1 MIRIATKLLITMLAL
16 LFVAEYVPGIFVSG
30 FYIALIVAVILGLIN
45 LTLKPI
51 LLILT
56 LPINIITLGFFTFVI
71 NAFLF
76 WFVATFIEGFTV
88 EGVLP
93 AFAGALIVSVFSWIG
108 NRFI

>member
-1 MIRIATKLLITMLAL
+1 MLRIATKLLITMLAL
-16 LFVAEYVPGIFVSG
+16 LFVAEYIPGIFVSG

-56 LPINIITLGFFTFVI
+56 LPINIITLGYFTYLMS
-71 NAFLF
+71 AFLF

-88 EGVLP
+88 AGVLP

>member
-1 MIRIATKLLITMLAL
+1 MLRIATKLLITMLAL

-56 LPINIITLGFFTFVI
+56 LPINIISLGFFTFVI

-76 WFVATFIEGFTV
+76 WFVSTFIEGLTV
-88 EGVLP
+88 VGVLP
-93 AFAGALIVSVFSWIG
+93 AFVGALIVSVFSWIG